1 LRILV
6 IGNAGQVARAL
17 RTAGEAMN
25 LTLQSQGRPHLD
37 LARPETVRAAI
48 ADFKPVIVVNAAAY
62 TAVDAAE
69 DRADDAFA
77 INAKGSGD
85 AAEIA
90 AVARI
95 PFIHISTDY
104 VFDGMKKTPYREDDP
119 TNPLC
124 VYGKS
129 KLAGEK
135 AVAAANP
142 HHVIL
147 RTSWVYDATGANFLR
162 TMLRVAGK
170 QPQLRVVDDQ
180 HGSPIF
186 AADAASTILSIAK
199 GLAQQETGRSWGVFH
214 MAPAGETTW
223 CGFAREIFAQS
234 RQLGGPFAEVAA
246 ITTAEYPTRARRPA
260 NSRFDCSKLADVYG
274 IRLPDWRD
282 GLGRCM
288 KELSGLNW
296 GVG

>member
-17 RTAGEAMN
+17 ERAGEAAGVAIH
-25 LTLQSQGRPHLD
+25 SQGRPDLD
-37 LARPETVRAAI
+37 LAKPETVRAAI
-48 ADFKPVIVVNAAAY
+48 ADFNPDIVVNAAAY

-69 DRADDAFA
+69 DHAGDAFA
-77 INAKGSGD
+77 INTEGPGD
-85 AAEIA
+85 AAEISA
-90 AVARI
+90 AAHI

-104 VFDGMKKTPYREDDP
+104 VFDGTKTSPYREDDP
-119 TNPLC
+119 PNPLG

-142 HHVIL
+142 RHVIL

-170 QPQLRVVDDQ
+170 QPTLRVVDDQ

-199 GLAQQETGRSWGVFH
+199 RLPAETQRNWGIFH

-234 RQLGGPFAEVAA
+234 KLLGGPSAEVTA
-246 ITTAEYPTRARRPA
+246 ITTAEYPTKAKRPV
-260 NSRFDCSKLADVYG
+260 NSRFDCDKLADVYG

-288 KELSGLNW
+288 KELAGINW
-296 GVG
+296 GGG

>member
-17 RTAGEAMN
+17 KRAGEAADV
-25 LTLQSQGRPHLD
+25 TIHSQGRPDLD
-37 LARPETVRAAI
+37 LAKPETVRSAI
-48 ADFKPVIVVNAAAY
+48 AEFKPDVVVNAAAY

-69 DRADDAFA
+69 DHADEAFA
-77 INAKGSGD
+77 INAKGPGD

-90 AVARI
+90 AASRL

-104 VFDGMKKTPYREDDP
+104 VFDGTKSSPYREDDP
-119 TNPLC
+119 TNPLGI
-124 VYGKS
+124 YGKS

-135 AVAAANP
+135 SVAAANP

-170 QPQLRVVDDQ
+170 QPTLRVVDDQ
-180 HGSPIF
+180 RGSPIF
-186 AADAASTILSIAK
+186 AADAASTILSIAER
-199 GLAQQETGRSWGVFH
+199 LPEETQRNWGVFH

-223 CGFAREIFAQS
+223 CGFAREIFTQS
-234 RQLGGPFAEVAA
+234 RQLGGPSADVTA
-246 ITTAEYPTRARRPA
+246 ITTAEYPTKAKRPA
-260 NSRFDCSKLADVYG
+260 NSRFDCSKLADVYA

-282 GLGRCM
+282 GLERCM
-288 KELSGLNW
+288 KELAGINW